1 MHALIIEQE
10 MWITLVIEDA
20 LRELG
25 YTSFVVAAS
34 QREALEAAR
43 AWSPDLI
50 TASVH
55 LDSGSGLEAV
65 REICV
70 ERPVPVVFVTATP
83 WEVRRQDSGAVI
95 VAKPFGQAAL
105 RDGVARAVA
114 AAAVSAPAEG
124 GGEA

>member
-34 QREALEAAR
+34 HREALDAAR

-50 TASVH
+50 TASIH
-55 LDSGSGLEAV
+55 LDSGSGLDAV
-65 REICV
+65 RDICG
-70 ERPVPVVFVTATP
+70 ERAVPVVFVTATP
-83 WEVRRQDSGAVI
+83 WEVRKHDSSAVI
-95 VAKPFGQAAL
+95 VAKPFGPAAL

-114 AAAVSAPAEG
+114 AVSPQAG
-124 GGEA
+124 GGGVV